1 MQENDKLLQISQKHE
16 TQVQVVQESGL
27 AYRFAYARASETQ
40 KTGDLGQDY
49 LTVLNLKKALIFAL
63 CDGVSQ
69 SFMGDLAAR
78 YLGNALVEWLKA
90 PSRIAMSHED
100 IRDTLDAHL
109 RDLTEAATAEVQRY
123 PLPQN
128 IPSMLREV
136 LEQKREI
143 GSQTTFVC
151 GRIDLPCQESPEGH
165 LVLAWMG
172 DSRLRVWS
180 KDGTP
185 LPLNGNFETAQ
196 RWSSDRGPINGQP
209 NVYVSP
215 LEPTI
220 GRIMAYTD
228 GLPALDDWQESP
240 SNTTVDKLI
249 ADAELTPQNDDI
261 TFFEVRVGK
270 SPAEWSRE
278 VAPLPAPEVKA
289 VGVREGSLYLTWKPT
304 AEATHYEIDYN
315 DKHDTTQS
323 TNWRVVNPEPG
334 SYRIRLRAWQKA
346 TPGTWS
352 DWQQVTVPE
361 VEGIKASVPSVPQ
374 HSSLSHAS
382 FVVVGAGVLTMS
394 LILWAF
400 FSPGGPFHRVIV
412 KEPTPTIAYPVVET
426 QPSPTVALLPVSVL
440 ATSTLSPTAVTL
452 PTSTLPFTATATLE
466 TTMTPSLMPLST
478 TVLSPIETPAVLLS
492 VLDSPLQ
499 IPIAP
504 LTITIT
510 PLP

>member
-1 MQENDKLLQISQKHE
+1 MQKNSDPLQLSQKHE
-16 TQVQVVQESGL
+16 TQVQVIQENDL
-27 AYRFAYARASETQ
+27 AYRFAYARAKEIQEADDS
-40 KTGDLGQDY
+40 GQDY
-49 LTVLNLKKALIFAL
+49 LTVLNLKTVLVFAL

-78 YLGNALVEWLKA
+78 YLGDALVEWLKD
-90 PSRIAMSHED
+90 PSRITTSHKS
-100 IRDTLDAHL
+100 IRDALDAHL
-109 RDLTEAATAEVQRY
+109 RELTKAATEEVQRY

-128 IPSMLREV
+128 IPPMLREV
-136 LEQKREI
+136 LEQKRKI

-151 GRIDLPCQESPEGH
+151 GRIDLPCQEFPNGH

-180 KDGTP
+180 KDGTA
-185 LPLNGNFETAQ
+185 LSLNGNFETAQ
-196 RWSSDRGPINGQP
+196 RWSSNRGPLNGQP
-209 NVYVSP
+209 NVYVSS

-228 GLPALDDWQESP
+228 GLSALDDWQESP

-261 TFFEVRVGK
+261 TFFEIRVGE
-270 SPAEWSRE
+270 SPTEWSRE
-278 VAPLPAPEVKA
+278 VVPLPAPEIKA

-304 AEATHYEIDYN
+304 AETTHYEIDYN

-323 TNWRVVNPEPG
+323 VNWKVVNPEPG

-352 DWQQVTVPE
+352 NWQQVTVPE
-361 VEGIKASVPSVPQ
+361 VEGIKAPVSSVPQ
-374 HSSLSHAS
+374 HSSLSNAS

-412 KEPTPTIAYPVVET
+412 KEPTPTIAYPVVEA

-440 ATSTLSPTAVTL
+440 ATSALSPTTVAS
-452 PTSTLPFTATATLE
+452 PTPSLSLTATATLE
-466 TTMTPSLMPLST
+466 ATMTPSLTPLST
-478 TVLSPIETPAVLLS
+478 TVLSPIETPAALLS